1 MKTNL
6 PVTTNE
12 LILRNDAFIIS
23 KTDLKGQITYVNRDF
38 IEASGFTEAE
48 LIGQPHN
55 MVRHP
60 DMPAEVFEDLWVTLK
75 AGRPWTGLV
84 KNRCKNGDF
93 YWVLANACPIVEGG
107 ETVGYISVRCK
118 ADPKQVAAT
127 AAAYRQFKERR
138 QGRLRIR
145 YGEAVKGGSWFRNL
159 GLNGRL
165 LLTAGIVGPVL
176 GLLIYV
182 LLTALSTTSTA
193 VWEMYERRVIPIET
207 MGRVNK
213 LMADSRAQVLLGLQ
227 HDPAGAFAKM
237 HDHPLEMHL
246 GNVDKY
252 QAEFTALWQGYVSG
266 IRQEKHKALAA
277 EFTESSRRMV
287 EEGLKPAIQALKEGR
302 YNDANVIIL
311 KKLNPAY
318 ADASAKADAL
328 FKFLQDNA
336 KRAYAESQQRYKDSW
351 RLAIALSLIVP
362 LIVIIAAYLF
372 VRGIR
377 RPLDQAGDVFEHIL
391 RGDYSVR
398 VDISSSSETGKLLQ
412 GLQTLKT
419 RLGAEVS
426 ETRRRGEEMAR
437 IKIALD
443 GASMPMTISNDLN
456 ALIYMNAA
464 AEKLWGEMASK
475 IVEKHPGFTVAGMY
489 GRSLVDF
496 FDEEDM
502 KAAYRAE
509 LTAPRTLDIG
519 MGGKTLR
526 VTATPVRGAKGE
538 YLGRASQW
546 IDRTAEMVIER
557 EVQAIIFAAA
567 QGDFGKRLKTD
578 DKQGFFEGLAVG
590 LNQLLDTASNG
601 LKDIARVLQALAKGD
616 LTQSINA
623 DYQGLFGQLKED
635 TNGTIGRLQEVIG
648 RIKEATEAIDT
659 AAKEIAAG
667 NQDLSSRT
675 EEQASSLEET
685 ASSMEELNA
694 TVKQNA
700 ENARQANEL
709 AKKSNEAVSRSG
721 EAVKRVVTTMGDIQ
735 DSSKK
740 IADIIGVIDSIAFQT
755 NILALNAAVEAAR
768 AGEQGRGFAV
778 VATEVR
784 NLAQRSAT
792 AAKEI
797 KGLIAES
804 VDKVDGGAK
813 LVNQAGTAMDEV
825 VSSFQQVASLVTEI
839 SGASREQ
846 SSGIE
851 QVTQAVSQMDEVT
864 QQNAA
869 LVEEAA
875 AAAES
880 LEEQARGLVQ
890 AVGMFKL
897 AGGGGTNLPVAA
909 LRDVTPKR
917 LGKPGTKP
925 GKLAIKPGAKPVA
938 KQLAHA
944 THGDQAEDEWE
955 DL

>member
-1 MKTNL
+1 MRTNL
-6 PVTTNE
+6 PVTQNE
-12 LILRNDAFIIS
+12 VALRDDILIVS
-23 KTDLKGQITYVNRDF
+23 KTDLKGQITYVNSDF
-38 IEASGFTEAE
+38 IEVSGFTEAE
-48 LIGQPHN
+48 LMGQPHN
-55 MVRHP
+55 LVRHP
-60 DMPAEVFEDLWVTLK
+60 DMPAEAFEDLWTTLK

-93 YWVLANACPIVEGG
+93 YWVLANASPLVENGS
-107 ETVGYISVRCK
+107 TVGYISVRRK
-118 ADPKQVAAT
+118 ADPRQVAQVSEV
-127 AAAYRQFKERR
+127 YRQFKEQR

-145 YGEAVKGGSWFRNL
+145 YGQAVKGSGWLKNL
-159 GLNGRL
+159 GLFGRL
-165 LLTAGIVGPVL
+165 LLAAAVIGPVF

-182 LLTALSTTSTA
+182 LLSTLSQTSQA

-207 MGRVNK
+207 MGRINK
-213 LMADSRAQVLLGLQ
+213 LMVNNRAQALLALQ
-227 HDPAGAFAKM
+227 HDPAGPVAKL
-237 HDHPLEMHL
+237 HDHPLDMHL
-246 GNVDKY
+246 GNVNKNL
-252 QAEFTALWQGYVSG
+252 AEIETLWQGYFSG
-266 IRQEKHKALAA
+266 IRQERHKELAKEFA
-277 EFTESSRRMV
+277 EANKRMTD
-287 EEGLKPAIQALKEGR
+287 EGLKPVLQAVKDGR
-302 YNDANVIIL
+302 YSDGSVTLL

-336 KRAYAESQQRYKDSW
+336 KKNYATSQERYRQSW
-351 RLAIALSLIVP
+351 MTSIALIAVAVLLV
-362 LIVIIAAYLF
+362 IAAAYFF
-372 VRGIR
+372 VRAIR
-377 RPLDQAGDVFEHIL
+377 RPLDEVATAFGYIL
-391 RGDYSVR
+391 RGDYSHHIDV
-398 VDISSSSETGKLLQ
+398 SSDNEMGKLKQ
-412 GLQTLKT
+412 GLQVLQSQ
-419 RLGAEVS
+419 LGFEVS
-426 ETRRRGEEMAR
+426 ETKHRAEEMAR
-437 IKIALD
+437 VKIALD
-443 GASMPMTISNDLN
+443 GATIPMTISNEHN
-456 ALIYMNAA
+456 ALIYMNSA
-464 AEKLWGEMASK
+464 AEKLWREMEAK
-475 IVEKHPGFTVAGMY
+475 IAEKHPGFTVSGMY
-489 GRSLVDF
+489 GKGLVAY
-496 FDEEDM
+496 FDEQESRT
-502 KAAYRAE
+502 AFSAE

-519 MGGKTLR
+519 MGGKSIR
-526 VTATPVRGAKGE
+526 VTATPVRGARGE

-546 IDRTAEMVIER
+546 VDRTLELAIET
-557 EVQAIIFAAA
+557 EVQQIIFAAA
-567 QGDFGKRLKTD
+567 QGDFGKRLGTA
-578 DKQGFFEGLAVG
+578 DKKGFFERLATG
-590 LNQLLDTASNG
+590 LNQLLDTTSNG
-601 LKDIARVLQALAKGD
+601 LQDIERVLQALAKGD
-616 LTQSINA
+616 LTLSIAA

-635 TNGTIGRLQEVIG
+635 TNATIARLQEVVT

-700 ENARQANEL
+700 ENAKQANEL
-709 AKKSNEAVSRSG
+709 AKKSNDAVSRGG

-797 KGLIAES
+797 KQLIAES

-825 VSSFQQVASLVTEI
+825 VTSFQQVANLVTEI

-890 AVGMFKL
+890 SVAMFKL
-897 AGGGGTNLPVAA
+897 PGGGGGTHLPVAA

-917 LGKPGTKP
+917 LAKPAGKGGKP
-925 GKLAIKPGAKPVA
+925 AKSAP
-938 KQLAHA
+938 KQLAQAKHA
-944 THGDQAEDEWE
+944 DQAEDEWE
-955 DL
+955 EF